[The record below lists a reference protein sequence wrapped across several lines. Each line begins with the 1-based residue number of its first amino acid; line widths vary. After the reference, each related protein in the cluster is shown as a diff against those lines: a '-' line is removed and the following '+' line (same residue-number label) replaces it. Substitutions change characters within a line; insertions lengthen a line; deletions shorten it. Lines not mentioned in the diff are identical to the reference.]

1 MSLILRSY
9 KILFAESLLKVNNIL
24 KNEPHRKNKKA
35 DKMFN
40 YFSLVLSK
48 WENTELCIQV
58 GAHNWNVQIVC

>member
-35 DKMFN
+35 DKMLN

-48 WENTELCIQV
+48 WENTEFCIQG
-58 GAHNWNVQIVC
+58 GAHNWNV